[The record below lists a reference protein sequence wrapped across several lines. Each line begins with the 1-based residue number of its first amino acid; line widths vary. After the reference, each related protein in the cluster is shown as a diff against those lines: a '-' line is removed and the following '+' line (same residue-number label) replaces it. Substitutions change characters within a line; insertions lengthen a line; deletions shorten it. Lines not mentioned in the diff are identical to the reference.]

1 MFMHEIC
8 LLLEGIKVIK
18 NLACESRQILIFS
31 VSNFPLNLTKNTNGE
46 IKCLL
51 QKAKGIV
58 TVYLKRRNTIFPR
71 TD

>member
-1 MFMHEIC
+1 MHEIC

-18 NLACESRQILIFS
+18 NLACGSRKILIFI
-31 VSNFPLNLTKNTNGE
+31 VSNFLLNLTKNTNKE

-58 TVYLKRRNTIFPR
+58 TTYLKRRNTIFPR
-71 TD
+71 ID